1 MRKSKR
7 DLCSAS
13 LLSCPTSAGIL
24 QVGSGGPASFPDGL
38 WMSMEGRTSAQMQA
52 RTMVR
57 NGRVAVVGSTVPQSW
72 PCSLGFVLKQSSFG
86 TCSIP
91 LCLQVGV
98 SWLLVIELK
107 FSSFSLVCEF
117 TINISGYT
125 VLIFANQ
132 A

>member
-1 MRKSKR
+1 MAEHGGQNISTNASKDHGAKWPR
-7 DLCSAS
+7 GRCWQYSTTVLTLLIKLRIEAIEFRYLLCTTV
-13 LLSCPTSAGIL
+13 LT
-24 QVGSGGPASFPDGL
+24 
-38 WMSMEGRTSAQMQA
+38 QA
-52 RTMVR
+52 E
-57 NGRVAVVGSTVPQSW
+57 
-72 PCSLGFVLKQSSFG
+72 
-86 TCSIP
+86 
-91 LCLQVGV
+91 V